1 MKRIK
6 SEKGYVD
13 WELVG
18 GVIFI
23 VIVLSIIGFFIAAF
37 FFIFCLDF
45 AAGSHRI
52 TPTAVDTDMW
62 GNYKVYFKTSEYTQN
77 ANEDYYYID
86 KDNTE
91 LKEQMEECIK
101 NGDTVMVYYDK
112 WVGFKGITAPDTSP
126 ITKIEILKED

>member
-1 MKRIK
+1 MIR
-6 SEKGYVD
+6 SEKGNCLLGGFILI
-13 WELVG
+13 LVG
-18 GVIFI
+18 A
-23 VIVLSIIGFFIAAF
+23 IIIL
-37 FFIFCLDF
+37 FCVGLFSLRLDF
-45 AAGSHRI
+45 ASGQHRI
-52 TPTAVDTDMW
+52 TPTSIDTDIW

-91 LKEQMEECIK
+91 LKEQMEEYIK
-101 NGDTVMVYYDK
+101 NGDTVMIYYDK

>member
-1 MKRIK
+1 MKN
-6 SEKGYVD
+6 EKGNC
-13 WELVG
+13 LLG
-18 GVIFI
+18 GFLLI
-23 VIVLSIIGFFIAAF
+23 LTGAIIILFFIGLF
-37 FFIFCLDF
+37 SLRLDF
-45 AAGSHRI
+45 ASGQHRI
-52 TPTAVDTDMW
+52 TPTSIDTDMW
-62 GNYKVYFKTSEYTQN
+62 GNFKVYFKTSEYTQN

-126 ITKIEILKED
+126 ITKIEILEED

>member
-1 MKRIK
+1 MKK
-6 SEKGYVD
+6 EKGNC
-13 WELVG
+13 LLGGFILIFVG
-18 GVIFI
+18 A
-23 VIVLSIIGFFIAAF
+23 IIILFFIGLLSLR
-37 FFIFCLDF
+37 LDF
-45 AAGSHRI
+45 AGGQHRI
-52 TPTAVDTDMW
+52 TPTSIDTDIW

-86 KDNTE
+86 KNNTE

-126 ITKIEILKED
+126 ITKIEILEED

>member
-1 MKRIK
+1 MIR
-6 SEKGYVD
+6 SEKGNCLLRGFILI
-13 WELVG
+13 LVG
-18 GVIFI
+18 A
-23 VIVLSIIGFFIAAF
+23 IIIL
-37 FFIFCLDF
+37 FCAGLFSLRLDF
-45 AAGSHRI
+45 ASGQHRI
-52 TPTAVDTDMW
+52 TPTSIDTDIW

-126 ITKIEILKED
+126 ITRIEILEED